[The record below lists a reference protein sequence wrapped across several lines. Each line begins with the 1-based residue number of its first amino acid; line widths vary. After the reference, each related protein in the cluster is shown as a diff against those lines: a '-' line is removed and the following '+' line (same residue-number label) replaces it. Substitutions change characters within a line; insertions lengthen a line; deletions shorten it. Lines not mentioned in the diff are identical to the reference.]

1 MSDQSTPL
9 LRTMI
14 YISGE
19 VFDPKDLDELLN
31 ISSTD
36 HGIKGQ
42 EKANGKSIHRETFWK
57 LSKDIYD
64 YSISDAIKD
73 ILVEILPFKS
83 KLNEYVQANQ
93 LEVSLICNV
102 TIQEDRPLYQIENE
116 VIQMLYSINAEFLM
130 DIFDYS
136 D

>member
-1 MSDQSTPL
+1 MSDPSTPL

-19 VFDPKDLDELLN
+19 AFDLKTLNELLT

-36 HGIKGQ
+36 NGIKGQ
-42 EKANGKSIHRETFWK
+42 EKANGKSVYRETFWK
-57 LSKDIYD
+57 YSKDIYE
-64 YSISDAIKD
+64 YSINDALKEV
-73 ILVEILPFKS
+73 LLEIIPQKNQ
-83 KLNEYVQANQ
+83 LNEFVQTNQ

-102 TIQEDRPLYQIENE
+102 TIREDRPLYQLESD
-116 VIQMLYSINAEFLM
+116 VIQMLSSINAEFLM

-136 D
+136 E